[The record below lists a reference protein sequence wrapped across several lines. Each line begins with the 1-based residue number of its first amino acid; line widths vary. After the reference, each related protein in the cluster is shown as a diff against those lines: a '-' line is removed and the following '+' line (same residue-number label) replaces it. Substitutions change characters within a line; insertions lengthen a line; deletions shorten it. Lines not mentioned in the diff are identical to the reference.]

1 MKPVLLSLC
10 TAYRQ
15 RGVALLVALIFLV
28 ILTLLGLT
36 AMQSSVLEEKMAG
49 NMRDRAIAMDAAYA
63 ALRDFE
69 RDIRGKKPDATDCEW
84 WENRCR
90 PFGTRPVSGVG
101 GIGGLYGDQ
110 TCLLG
115 ECSPIPADTI
125 SVGGGKD
132 SLLSYYNSGGKH
144 FWLNEDHWKDS
155 NLTYWSEGAGLVVGR
170 AVQYRTF
177 TGEGNWPTLIPRVAK
192 QPRCISEMFN
202 RFPGENTELL
212 NFRITCRAWGQNN
225 STVVTVQEIFVGD
238 Q

>member
-1 MKPVLLSLC
+1 MNTLLLPHRP
-10 TAYRQ
+10 AYLQ
-15 RGVALLVALIFLV
+15 RGVALLIALIFLV

-49 NMRDRAIAMDAAYA
+49 NLRDRAIAMDAAYA

-90 PFGTRPVSGVG
+90 PFGTRPISGVG
-101 GIGGLYGDQ
+101 GLAGLYGDE

-115 ECSPIPADTI
+115 ECSPIPDGTI
-125 SVGGGKD
+125 NAGGGPETLK
-132 SLLSYYNSGGKH
+132 SYYNSGGRH
-144 FWLNEDHWKDS
+144 FWLNEDNWKDS
-155 NLTYWSEGAGLVVGR
+155 NLTYWGGAGLVVGR

-177 TGEGNWPTLIPRVAK
+177 TGEGSWLTEIPNVAK

-202 RFPGENTELL
+202 RFPGEITELL
-212 NFRITCRAWGQNN
+212 TFRITCRAWGRNN
-225 STVVTVQEIFVGD
+225 NTVVTVQEIFVGD